1 MQHIPL
7 PGSTGFWLRLQLY
20 GDIRLY
26 GYRAL
31 RVQGLRICT
40 LSLSLWRPLPL
51 SLFLTGIF
59 GSRFGFSACCACV
72 CVCVRAGWFRTLCDD
87 RDGTIACE
95 RERERSCS
103 PEELQVRERRA
114 FSGPEREGASER
126 QGCKPI
132 TVRLILGLVYN

>member
-95 RERERSCS
+95 RERERGAAPRRSCKCERDRHS
-103 PEELQVRERRA
+103 VGQRERERA
-114 FSGPEREGASER
+114 SAKGAN
-126 QGCKPI
+126 Q
-132 TVRLILGLVYN
+132 